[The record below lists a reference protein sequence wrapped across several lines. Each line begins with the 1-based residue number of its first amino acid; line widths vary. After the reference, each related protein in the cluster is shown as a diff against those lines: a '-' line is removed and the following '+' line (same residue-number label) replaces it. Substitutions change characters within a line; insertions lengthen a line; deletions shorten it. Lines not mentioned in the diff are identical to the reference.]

1 MSEEKRDYPEW
12 LDRELF
18 SDLDGSA
25 PETDAA
31 PAPDQ
36 GVTAPEEA
44 APDTGKKK
52 KKPAA
57 EEDAAAEKPVK
68 KKKKPVAEEEKTAPE
83 EKRAKKK
90 KKAAADETAA
100 ADAPVKKKKK
110 SAEGKAAPAEATAEE
125 KAEANKK
132 AAKRKKAGRAAR
144 RGLIALIVIV
154 ALAIILCGGAV
165 VGGYLITNSPTNLPN
180 VYIGE
185 VYVGGMTQEQ
195 TVKALEDA
203 KWEEKAGGTLT
214 VTLLPHGRTCAE
226 KRGRGRA
233 GLRLRPQRRLD
244 AEPDHLYRRSAQPQG
259 SQPHRADGGREVYR
273 RQGEQGCRRIRRGH
287 KGRDLHRR
295 PGQIHAGH
303 GQGRRT
309 DHA

>member
-44 APDTGKKK
+44 ATDTGKKK

-110 SAEGKAAPAEATAEE
+110 SAEGKAAPAEAEQTPPTPQPEEAAEPE
-125 KAEANKK
+125 WEYTPISYPIADGDVTLDYWIIWELSADTKYSDINEHVVIQELLDATGAHVPLGTPY
-132 AAKRKKAGRAAR
+132 AA
-144 RGLIALIVIV
+144 VVESDQPIV
-154 ALAIILCGGAV
+154 AQ
-165 VGGYLITNSPTNLPN
+165 YS
-180 VYIGE
+180 
-185 VYVGGMTQEQ
+185 
-195 TVKALEDA
+195 
-203 KWEEKAGGTLT
+203 
-214 VTLLPHGRTCAE
+214 
-226 KRGRGRA
+226 
-233 GLRLRPQRRLD
+233 RLD
-244 AEPDHLYRRSAQPQG
+244 TTQVNETLMTTIAYPLD
-259 SQPHRADGGREVYR
+259 
-273 RQGEQGCRRIRRGH
+273 
-287 KGRDLHRR
+287 
-295 PGQIHAGH
+295 
-303 GQGRRT
+303 
-309 DHA
+309 